1 MKKEKHF
8 NTSQFWRF
16 GSLFLVISISLVI
29 ALISFSCRLGLG
41 GEIDMVGPE
50 LRITSHENLDF
61 DKPNFI
67 LSGTAIDNV
76 TVTRIDILT
85 TSSNSSENT
94 ETKTFSASINGE
106 NWFAD
111 LNLPEG
117 EQTIEVVAYDKNNNT
132 SHLSKKVITLLIDA
146 TPPFV
151 ESLELVRATGFRGN
165 PLTKEV
171 LKTKDRNSSQDLNIF
186 HNEDLCFEAS
196 IKEDFNMPNLALNIL
211 DEEGN
216 IVLTLKK
223 SGSNDKAPMFK
234 LTQEMLTTANP
245 EYSSGLHYFRIT
257 MEGYDMAKNTIDG
270 ELNTDQFLWFAWYAG
285 ADYPHIEQ
293 GQAKENG
300 HTEIPVIEIPVGNS
314 LSFNFW
320 DDDAIESIYLE
331 KIKTSAWNDLEGSN
345 DTNKLSYLE
354 RKPTV
359 RQNLLGQALST
370 NSGQTKFHQ
379 LSAGTVPGEYRIVA
393 MVQDK
398 KDDPNKEALWTSRV
412 YRLLV
417 SDENAPITFIE
428 EPAQNTVPT
437 VNPTGKF
444 TIKGYTIDNVGTETL
459 LMAWVPFGSNINQEE
474 VENALRTVASSVE
487 NPITAGSS
495 TTLSNGLVIYNISFG
510 TSSNPDIGCI
520 QYEKKEFTLS
530 LNIFNDFSYNDETSQ
545 NQEKNFVFLAKD
557 GDGNEVFQSLKLL
570 ADTAPPK
577 ITIHSPDGDLKV
589 HNIENDLELSFSA
602 IKASGLSIKT
612 MEIWDCTDSSDP
624 EEPIVRKTDNT
635 ASITIQRSALSESR
649 RTYRFIATDEL
660 GNEAFEQRTI
670 IISSLPTLQYISSNA
685 ANGTYKAGDSIILT
699 AKFSKAVKVTEM
711 PRLRI
716 RYLKDDEPDIEDK
729 YATYTSGSGTDTLL
743 FTWTVPSGAVSS
755 VLRSHSIPIDLNGGS
770 IDTTE
775 GSGGPA
781 FIAGLDGQSEF
792 TDTDSLQGRKNLVI
806 DGVSP
811 TFESLTFPGAKS
823 AYKAGESFTATLE
836 LSERVLVS
844 GSPALQFIGDSGSD
858 FTASFQKVSG
868 SDIYFTFTVKEDQN
882 ATNLSYNRSSF
893 ISVDDLKRI
902 TDLAGNP
909 LTLSG
914 DSTNTGTGIII
925 DTSAPVA
932 PTVKEIVN
940 DKEIEIKEGET
951 YNRELNITLG
961 SLEPGATVQ
970 YSLNGGL
977 SWDDYTDAV
986 TVSADGNYTF
996 IAYQMDAAG
1005 NSSPKT
1011 YPISF
1016 EVDCASPILTAVS
1029 CDTPDGS
1036 YGIGETLRFKLF
1048 FSEKVRTNGAGATIT
1063 LNDTETVEVNT
1074 TGAASLVFEYT
1085 IQNGDNFKPV
1095 EITSVNLTNITDLN
1109 GNAATNP
1116 TTVPS
1121 FNRPNLHADAVK
1133 PTVSTHIPDTNAVA
1147 ESRNTLVLEFDEDIF
1162 VEQGII
1168 EIARAGNWYLP
1179 LYLEEEEFKSI
1190 YNPLSAADRAIL
1202 MITDPTATHYLTGQA
1217 LGPYKETTHGLK
1229 NVGGNAVPDTST
1241 KYVLDFPFS
1250 SAGTEEVIYQLS
1262 ANTTRKITGAQIRE
1276 VLEKAGYH
1284 KHSIDVGST
1293 AVTIENKRVTAT
1305 IPVDLAIGREWTVT
1319 IPAGAFSDAAGNT
1332 NDEISW
1338 YFWTNQVA
1346 TPVIRVERYSHGE
1359 GAIEPHV
1366 EGGLTYD
1373 GGILQTT
1380 APTITLGDLSED
1392 HLGDPIGPRN
1402 NSIAPSGYVRVRI
1415 DCETPGAVIQFGAIR
1430 QAPTSVD
1437 TSGNI
1442 NNRFINSGTSADIDF
1457 DTLTGLLTPT
1467 SPGTTYTNFF
1477 ALGDG
1482 ALATAGKYY
1491 VAASATKTNLGPQS
1505 PGLTQSATGI
1515 EGAFKSIIQ
1524 YRNPDANSNND
1535 LDPNVL
1541 RFQGSNIQGGMPT
1554 IAGFPLRDADPD
1566 LRFTKHAYK
1575 DPASANWY
1583 WHSWEIVCNWYN
1595 QSARQNWQ
1603 SSPNYILNYY
1613 GGYLFANRKE
1623 YYGGG
1628 PWTDD
1633 M

>member
-29 ALISFSCRLGLG
+29 ALISFSCHLGLG
-41 GEIDMVGPE
+41 GEIDMEGPE
-50 LRITSHENLDF
+50 LRITSHENLGF

-76 TVTRIDILT
+76 KVTRIEGLVT
-85 TSSNSSENT
+85 ASNSSENT

-171 LKTKDRNSSQDLNIF
+171 LKTKDPNSSQDLNIF
-186 HNEDLCFEAS
+186 HNEDLRFEAS
-196 IKEDFNMPNLALNIL
+196 IKEDFNMKDLALNIH

-216 IVLTLKK
+216 IVLTLKN

-234 LTQEMLTTANP
+234 LTQEMLTTAKP
-245 EYSSGLHYFRIT
+245 KYSSGLHYFRIT

-270 ELNTDQFLWFAWYAG
+270 ELNTDQFLWFAWYAE

-300 HTEIPVIEIPVGNS
+300 PTEMPFIGILVDNS

-320 DDDAIESIYLE
+320 DDDAIESIYLK
-331 KIKTSAWNDLEGSN
+331 KIETSAWNDLEGSN
-345 DTNKLSYLE
+345 DTDKLSYLE
-354 RKPTV
+354 ENKTARET
-359 RQNLLGQALST
+359 LLGQALST

-379 LSAGTVPGEYRIVA
+379 LSAGTIPGEYRVVA

-398 KDDPNKEALWTSRV
+398 KDDSSKEALWTSRV

-437 VNPTGKF
+437 VNTAGDF
-444 TIKGYTIDNVGTETL
+444 EIKGYTIDNVGTDTL
-459 LMAWVPFGSNINQEE
+459 LMAWIPFGSNISQE
-474 VENALRTVASSVE
+474 VAKDALKEST
-487 NPITAGSS
+487 ITAGSS
-495 TTLSNGLVIYNISFG
+495 TTLSKGLVIYNIKLDSAESTNITG
-510 TSSNPDIGCI
+510 IS
-520 QYEKKEFTLS
+520 YYKKPFTLS
-530 LNIFNDFSYNDETSQ
+530 LNIFESFKYKGTSQ

-570 ADTAPPK
+570 ADTALPK
-577 ITIHSPDGDLKV
+577 IELEYPKGDLQV
-589 HNIENDLELSFSA
+589 HDIANNLTLSFSA
-602 IKASGLSIKT
+602 NKASGLSIPT
-612 MEIWDCTDSSDP
+612 MEIWDYTDSINPKKLNVSQTGNKFTSTIAKTSLSD
-624 EEPIVRKTDNT
+624 
-635 ASITIQRSALSESR
+635 SR
-649 RTYRFIATDEL
+649 RTYRFIAKDAL

-685 ANGTYKAGDSIILT
+685 ADGTYKAGDEIILT
-699 AKFSKAVKVTEM
+699 AKFSKAVKVTGR

-716 RYLKDDEPDIEDK
+716 RYSESDKEDK
-729 YATYTSGSGTDTLL
+729 YATYTGGSGTDTLL
-743 FTWTVPSGAVSS
+743 FTWKVPSGTGVVSS
-755 VLRSHSIPIDLNGGS
+755 DLRSHSTPIYLRLNEDS
-770 IDTTE
+770 IETTE

-823 AYKAGESFTATLE
+823 AYKAGERFTATLK
-836 LSERVLVS
+836 LSEPVLVN
-844 GSPALQFIGDSGSD
+844 GIPVLQFTGNSGPD
-858 FTASFQKVSG
+858 FTASFQKVLG
-868 SDIYFTFTVKEDQN
+868 NEIYFTFTVVAGQN
-882 ATNLSYNRSSF
+882 ATNLSYNSSSF

-940 DKEIEIKEGET
+940 DEEIEIKEGKT

-970 YSLNGGL
+970 YSLDGGL
-977 SWDDYTDAV
+977 SWINYTSTV

-996 IAYQMDAAG
+996 KAYQMDAAG
-1005 NSSPKT
+1005 NRSDNT
-1011 YPISF
+1011 DPISF
-1016 EVDCASPILTAVS
+1016 EVDCASPTLTAVS
-1029 CDTPDGS
+1029 CDTPDGI

-1048 FSEKVRTNGAGATIT
+1048 FSEKVKTKGSGATIT
-1063 LNDTETVEVNT
+1063 IAEANNPLSDTKTVSVTENT
-1074 TGAASLVFEYT
+1074 TGAASLEFVYKIVE
-1085 IQNGDNFKPV
+1085 GDNFKPV
-1095 EITSVNLTNITDLN
+1095 EITSVNLTKITDLN
-1109 GNAATNP
+1109 GNEVEVKVQTKD
-1116 TTVPS
+1116 TVPAVPS
-1121 FNRPNLHADAVK
+1121 LDRPNLHADAVK
-1133 PTVSTHIPDTNAVA
+1133 PIVSSRSPGINAVA
-1147 ESRNTLVLEFDEDIF
+1147 ESRNTLVIKFDENIF
-1162 VEQGII
+1162 VEQGMI
-1168 EIARAGNWYLP
+1168 EIARAGDWYLP

-1190 YNPLSAADRAIL
+1190 YYSNALTADEKSNL
-1202 MITDPTATHYLTGQA
+1202 MITEPGSDTALLHYLTGQA

-1229 NVGGNAVPDTST
+1229 KEGVSAVPDTST

-1250 SAGTEEVIYQLS
+1250 SAGTEEVIYRLS
-1262 ANTTRKITGAQIRE
+1262 DGTTKTITGADIRAA
-1276 VLEKAGYH
+1276 LEEAGYH

-1293 AVTIENKRVTAT
+1293 AVTITGSEVRAT

-1319 IPAGAFSDAAGNT
+1319 IPAGAFRDAAGNT
-1332 NDEISW
+1332 NEEISW
-1338 YFWTNQVA
+1338 NFWTNQVA

-1359 GAIEPHV
+1359 GAIEPV
-1366 EGGLTYD
+1366 VSNVNGLAYNDTTRM
-1373 GGILQTT
+1373 LETT
-1380 APTITLGDLSED
+1380 APTFGTSRTVVARDKTTI
-1392 HLGDPIGPRN
+1392 
-1402 NSIAPSGYVRVRI
+1402 PSGYVRVRI
-1415 DCETPGAVIQFGAIR
+1415 DCETPGAAIQFGAI
-1430 QAPTSVD
+1430 QHTHPEVTTTTATNDPHYGS
-1437 TSGNI
+1437 S
-1442 NNRFINSGTSADIDF
+1442 SDIVYS
-1457 DTLTGLLTPT
+1457 TLTGLTRGDY
-1467 SPGTTYTNFF
+1467 SGIF

-1482 ALATAGKYY
+1482 KLNTAGKYY
-1491 VAASATKTNLGPQS
+1491 VAASATKDNLGLQS

-1515 EGAFKSIIQ
+1515 EGAFKSIIH
-1524 YRNPDANSNND
+1524 YRNPGSGGSY
-1535 LDPNVL
+1535 L

-1566 LRFTKHAYK
+1566 LRFTKHAYQTGN
-1575 DPASANWY
+1575 DWY
-1583 WHSWEIVCNWYN
+1583 WHSWEIVCDWYN
-1595 QSARQNWQ
+1595 QSTRQNWQ
-1603 SSPNYILNYY
+1603 SSPNYPLNNY
-1613 GGYLFANRKE
+1613 GNWLFINAKS
-1623 YYGGG
+1623 YHGGG
-1628 PWTDD
+1628 TWTDG